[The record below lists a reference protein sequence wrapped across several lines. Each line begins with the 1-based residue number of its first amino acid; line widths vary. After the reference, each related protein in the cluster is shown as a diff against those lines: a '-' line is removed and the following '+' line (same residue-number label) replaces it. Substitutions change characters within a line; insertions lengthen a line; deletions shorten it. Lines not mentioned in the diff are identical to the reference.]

1 LDQAP
6 PKPYEII
13 SEWNNWFIDL
23 QKAQSQEKKAPV
35 VTQMQTYKDEVSQEQ
50 FFKPRLFTYPDF
62 SKSNTVFDQDDLE
75 QENVMFLL
83 CVRKQPEIDI
93 E

>member
-1 LDQAP
+1 
-6 PKPYEII
+6 
-13 SEWNNWFIDL
+13 
-23 QKAQSQEKKAPV
+23 
-35 VTQMQTYKDEVSQEQ
+35 MQTYKDEVSQEQ

-83 CVRKQPEIDI
+83 CVRKQPEMDI

>member
-23 QKAQSQEKKAPV
+23 KKAQSQDKKAPV
-35 VTQMQTYKDEVSQEQ
+35 VTQMQTYKDEVSKEQ
-50 FFKPRLFTYPDF
+50 HLKPRLFTYPDF

-83 CVRKQPEIDI
+83 CVRKRPEMDI

>member
-1 LDQAP
+1 M
-6 PKPYEII
+6 
-13 SEWNNWFIDL
+13 
-23 QKAQSQEKKAPV
+23 QKALSQEKKAPV

-75 QENVMFLL
+75 QENIMFLL
-83 CVRKQPEIDI
+83 CVREQPEMDI